1 MRHEDIVRHVDHEIV
16 CVEYVSIDG
25 THANAA
31 IECLTCMEVI
41 IDADQP

>member
-1 MRHEDIVRHVDHEIV
+1 MTFDEIARHIDHEIV
-16 CVEYVSIDG
+16 CVEYVNRDG
-25 THANAA
+25 TMANAA